1 MFLLKIPHHS
11 RDSKEALNGNSIASA
26 TGYEVMAVR
35 EQVKKRWGSSKEEI
49 PERGGIENLAVDWT
63 WGSSERC
70 CVVTEGCALGF
81 SGGGASVPI
90 PREEVWGRR

>member
-35 EQVKKRWGSSKEEI
+35 EQVKKR
-49 PERGGIENLAVDWT
+49 RGAARKRYLKGGVLRTWLLTGRGEAVRD
-63 WGSSERC
+63 
-70 CVVTEGCALGF
+70 A
-81 SGGGASVPI
+81 
-90 PREEVWGRR
+90 VW